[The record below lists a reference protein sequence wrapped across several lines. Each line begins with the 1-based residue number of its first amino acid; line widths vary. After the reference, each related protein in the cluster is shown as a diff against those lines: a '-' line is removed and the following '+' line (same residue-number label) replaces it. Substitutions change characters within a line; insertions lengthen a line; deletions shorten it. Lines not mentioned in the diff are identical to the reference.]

1 MRLPERRGL
10 RVGLLAA
17 LVAAGT
23 SLLLAVP
30 LAFHEWSAGN
40 DWIYFDSLAWVVRS
54 SVLHYGVFPLHDPW
68 VCGGIDLLANP
79 QARLFSP
86 LTLLD
91 LALTPHAAA
100 LATLWLYV
108 AGGWLAMTAL
118 LRRLGHDRT
127 LALLGGWIFVGS
139 SWFALHWSEGHLR
152 FGAMTLLPAVAL
164 ALVALGERRLQLLL
178 AALLSFFLLDGAIYT
193 FVYSLYLGLA
203 MTLVGLVPW
212 RAAWRG
218 VRDSPWWSLALV
230 AATLALWAGKVLPV
244 LASHGS
250 GSRFAVSRT
259 LDTELLRIFF
269 WPVQV
274 KQFGFGDGA
283 LRFHEFGLYLGVVSA
298 ACVGWALLRRGLWR
312 SHRAWILVALL
323 FFWMATNWGGVW
335 NPWSVAEQVPLVCNA
350 RVQSRLFVVMWL
362 AWVVLLT
369 ATLAALRSHRRLFA
383 VLAVFLALEGV
394 AVSSTTWFAGYAWG
408 RPRLRADVTAPLL
421 TVSEWDHTIGNA
433 AKPEH
438 YGKGLGSR
446 ACYEPVHPRVAV
458 RHVGEAHY
466 EGEISAAATRGSAT
480 LLSITPGEVRFSW
493 RGQVPTTVT
502 VNQNALSGW
511 EVVEGHASVIPGRP
525 RLQLRVLQPGEI
537 SVRYRP
543 WYWPTLAWL
552 QLFGALALA
561 ALWLRTRNTGVDSIR
576 RSEA

>member
-1 MRLPERRGL
+1 MRLPERRGF
-10 RVGLLAA
+10 RVGLFAA
-17 LVAAGT
+17 LIAAGT

-30 LAFHEWSAGN
+30 LAFHERSAGN

-91 LALTPHAAA
+91 LALTPHAAG

-118 LRRLGHDRT
+118 LRRLGHDRG

-164 ALVALGERRLQLLL
+164 AFVGLGERRMQLLL

-193 FVYSLYLGLA
+193 FIYSLHLGLA

-212 RAAWRG
+212 RGVWRS
-218 VRDSPWWSLALV
+218 VREAPWWSLALV
-230 AATLALWAGKVLPV
+230 AGTSLLWAGRALPIV
-244 LASHGS
+244 ASHGS
-250 GSRFAVSRT
+250 GTRLAASRI
-259 LDTELLRIFF
+259 LDTELARIFF
-269 WPVQV
+269 WPVQTR
-274 KQFGFGDGA
+274 QYGFGEGA
-283 LRFHEFGLYLGVVSA
+283 LRFHEFGLYLGVVA
-298 ACVGWALLRRGLWR
+298 AFCVVWALLRRGLWR
-312 SHRAWILVALL
+312 SHRAWIVVALL
-323 FFWMATNWGGVW
+323 FFWMATNWGGIV
-335 NPWSVAEQVPLVCNA
+335 NPWSLVEQVPFVRNA
-350 RVQSRLFVVMWL
+350 RVQSRLFVVMWM

-369 ATLAALRSHRRLFA
+369 AALAALRSHRRLFA
-383 VLAVFLALEGV
+383 VVAVFLALEGL

-408 RPRLRADVTAPLL
+408 RSQLRADLTAPLI
-421 TVSEWDHTIGNA
+421 TVSEWERTIANA
-433 AKPEH
+433 GKPQH

-446 ACYEPVHPRVAV
+446 TCYEPVHPRAAV
-458 RHVGEAHY
+458 RHEGEKDY
-466 EGEISAAATRGSAT
+466 EGEISAAETRGSAT
-480 LLSITPGEVRFSW
+480 LLSITPGEVRFVW
-493 RGQVPTTVT
+493 RGKVPTTVT

-511 EVVEGHASVIPGRP
+511 EVSEGVAAVIPARP
-525 RLQLRVLQPGEI
+525 RLQVRVLEAGEVT
-537 SVRYRP
+537 VRYRP
-543 WYWPTLAWL
+543 WTWPWVGWM
-552 QLFGALALA
+552 QLFGALTLA
-561 ALWLRTRNTGVDSIR
+561 GLWIRMTGAESVR
-576 RSEA
+576 GSEI